1 VSGGLTYASLSAGES
16 HTCGLTTSG
25 GTVCWGTPSAYGYGG
40 SLAPAPVMNGFTFTT
55 LTGSAGYTCGL
66 TSAGAIQCWDDWGP
80 AASRAPWTVPGNLV
94 FTRMNAGGS
103 GHACA
108 ITATDVAY
116 CWGRNDAG
124 QLGIGSSGDYQA
136 VPVKVG
142 GQP

>member
-1 VSGGLTYASLSAGES
+1 
-16 HTCGLTTSG
+16 
-25 GTVCWGTPSAYGYGG
+25 
-40 SLAPAPVMNGFTFTT
+40 
-55 LTGSAGYTCGL
+55 
-66 TSAGAIQCWDDWGP
+66 
-80 AASRAPWTVPGNLV
+80 
-94 FTRMNAGGS
+94 MNAGGS